1 LNSFQLLAY
10 EQNRGDANNP
20 YHIFK
25 GKTIWTLAG
34 ADGIELD
41 AFLDNSTSKK
51 TLRQKWTVLDKN
63 RKPITDLE
71 ITIEKNKSN
80 LNLLRI
86 PDNGYYLQV
95 EELDEKGKL
104 QHYGDVP
111 FCIPVI
117 HFTEKNE
124 FL

>member
-1 LNSFQLLAY
+1 M
-10 EQNRGDANNP
+10 
-20 YHIFK
+20 
-25 GKTIWTLAG
+25 
-34 ADGIELD
+34 
-41 AFLDNSTSKK
+41 
-51 TLRQKWTVLDKN
+51 LDKN